1 MGCMSESDDS
11 LAEKLKA
18 GDEVAFQVLY
28 DRHAKSLLRHL
39 LHMMGNVQEAED
51 MLHESFMLLIRKINF
66 YEPRSDL
73 TSGFKTWFFRLA
85 THRAI
90 DEIRKRKKRTV
101 PEEDVYESE
110 DERYERKERGIVME
124 TEMRKLPPLQRAV
137 LSLRVHDD
145 LSYLE
150 IALICGKDVNSIK
163 QSLFQARKTLKNQL
177 ALAGELP

>member
-1 MGCMSESDDS
+1 MSESDDS

-18 GDEVAFQVLY
+18 GDESAFQFLY
-28 DRHAKSLLRHL
+28 DRHSKSLLRHL

-51 MLHESFMLLIRKINF
+51 ILHESFMLLIRKINF

-73 TSGFKTWFFRLA
+73 SAGFKTWFYRLA

-90 DEIRKRKKRTV
+90 DEIRKRKKRSDN
-101 PEEDVYESE
+101 EEEIYESE
-110 DERYERKERGIVME
+110 DEKYERKEFGMVLE
-124 TEMRKLPPLQRAV
+124 NEMRKLPALQRTV

-163 QSLFQARKTLKNQL
+163 QSLFQARRTLKNQL
-177 ALAGELP
+177 VASGGMS